1 MPKKQ
6 YKPGDRIFYE
16 DFEGNICTDIVKR
29 VEPDFYLDE
38 NNKKIKFNNLIIEE
52 VENERGHAQMCIE
65 DYSCLSSRNP
75 KCKELVKKYKTFD
88 KHRDKIIESFMK
100 IMEPFDI
107 EVKKEI
113 IDLLKLKIEE

>member
-1 MPKKQ
+1 MAKKH

-38 NNKKIKFNNLIIEE
+38 NDKKFKFNNLIIEE
-52 VENERGHAQMCIE
+52 VDNKSGHVKMCIE
-65 DYSCLSSRNP
+65 DYSCLSQRNP
-75 KCKELVKKYKTFD
+75 KCKEIAKKYKLFD
-88 KHRDKIIESFMK
+88 KQRDKILDS
-100 IMEPFDI
+100 IMDIIKPFDN

-113 IDLLKLKIEE
+113 IDLLKVKIEE

>member
-1 MPKKQ
+1 MRTRQ

-16 DFEGNICTDIVKR
+16 DFDGNICTDIVKR
-29 VEPDFYLDE
+29 VVPDSYE
-38 NNKKIKFNNLIIEE
+38 NTVGKDIKFNRLITDEGDGWE
-52 VENERGHAQMCIE
+52 MSIE
-65 DYSCLSSRNP
+65 DYSCLSPRNP

-88 KHRDKIIESFMK
+88 KHRDEIIESFMK
-100 IMEPFDI
+100 IIKPFDI